1 MLFWDA
7 VRDRGLLY
15 VTHGETVPPLALS
28 VWPNHTS
35 EGTVTSGRVLQQV
48 LVWIPARCSYS
59 TYLPRD
65 LGGSSPGSPRLRTP
79 PEHSLRQEFSRS
91 EGEARKPSRTR
102 VLRDVFSQSS
112 TSIHNTTTG
121 FPEARK
127 VRREPTQ
134 NKSTVR
140 PVTRN
145 FWESVAAGIRITGK
159 LLPLPSLIG
168 RIDPTVRLQPW

>member
-1 MLFWDA
+1 MFPGHEQSVPVLFWDA

-65 LGGSSPGSPRLRTP
+65 LGGSSPGSPRLRAP
-79 PEHSLRQEFSRS
+79 PEHSLRQEFSRG
-91 EGEARKPSRTR
+91 EGEARNPSRTR

-112 TSIHNTTTG
+112 TSITIPRLG
-121 FPEARK
+121 FQKPERYGASPHKTSRPSEQLLGISGNLW
-127 VRREPTQ
+127 RRGFG
-134 NKSTVR
+134 SLGSCCHYR
-140 PVTRN
+140 L
-145 FWESVAAGIRITGK
+145 SLAG
-159 LLPLPSLIG
+159 
-168 RIDPTVRLQPW
+168 